1 MLEIKKKKKRES
13 GNTLLSYIEPKTTS
27 NTQL

>member
-1 MLEIKKKKKRES
+1 MLEIKKKKRES